1 MGTRSRAF
9 IAVSPGANPNLA
21 ASWIRRINAEVTTDQ
36 RGTLLQFDENL
47 KPLAFRIPET
57 PGDASVL
64 DLVTEIEIYEWL
76 AAIGTRRFRFV
87 RGDERLEQAGQL
99 PSTPWFDDDT
109 VRDLEHQV
117 LTELGP
123 EYTGARHADFAHRLS
138 FQQFKRTGRDVDDL
152 LRLPGTRTKEAA
164 EGPSGARPGRA
175 YGGTRDLEAQLHLV
189 ASGPYWQA
197 DPTSGED
204 SDLETA
210 ERKLYRAYESL
221 VAESRANSL
230 A

>member
-87 RGDERLEQAGQL
+87 RGDVRLEQAGQL
-99 PSTPWFDDDT
+99 PSTAWVDDDT
-109 VRDLEHQV
+109 VQV
-117 LTELGP
+117 GRASCRGRVEVSVVVVPLKKKK
-123 EYTGARHADFAHRLS
+123 
-138 FQQFKRTGRDVDDL
+138 KRTSV
-152 LRLPGTRTKEAA
+152 
-164 EGPSGARPGRA
+164 
-175 YGGTRDLEAQLHLV
+175 V
-189 ASGPYWQA
+189 
-197 DPTSGED
+197 
-204 SDLETA
+204 
-210 ERKLYRAYESL
+210 
-221 VAESRANSL
+221 
-230 A
+230 